1 MRSHVDHSHRIAHT
15 VVSFKFVWHRNYL
28 SCPLTMLKNHNG
40 YWLVLIDNLENNLE
54 KSTFHKQHLQPQK
67 KLIRLL
73 FWCTCPVMFLHI
85 IISTICH
92 TCMVFHPVLFGG
104 KKWKLHWQFCDQK
117 PLEIAQMHMES
128 YRYLYILMH
137 FYKFIICPYHL
148 FFHRGI
154 TFLYMDKNILVKKF
168 VLH

>member
-15 VVSFKFVWHRNYL
+15 VVSFKFVWHWNYL
-28 SCPLTMLKNHNG
+28 SCPLTMHKNHNG

-73 FWCTCPVMFLHI
+73 FWCTCPVMLLHI

-104 KKWKLHWQFCDQK
+104 KKM
-117 PLEIAQMHMES
+117 EIT
-128 YRYLYILMH
+128 LTVLWP
-137 FYKFIICPYHL
+137 K
-148 FFHRGI
+148 
-154 TFLYMDKNILVKKF
+154 TFRNSSDAHGELQVF
-168 VLH
+168 VYTHAFL